1 MVKHMKKEQSQH
13 TDLRP
18 YEKCLA
24 YGAEALSDAE
34 LLAVIIRSGASGTTA
49 VRLAGQVLSLCK
61 QKSGLLGIHH
71 LSLKELMEVR
81 GIGEVKAIQIKCI
94 GELSKR
100 IARTAAGERLTFENP
115 ASVAD
120 YYMEALRHEEQE
132 QMICMMLDTKN
143 HLLGEETLSKG
154 TVNASAITPRELFLA
169 ALSYRAVSILLV
181 HNHPSGDPM
190 PSREDLL
197 LTQRVK
203 RAGEMLGIFLLD
215 HIVIGDCSY
224 CSMRQ
229 EDLL

>member
-1 MVKHMKKEQSQH
+1 MKKESSAV
-13 TDLRP
+13 LRP

-24 YGAEALSDAE
+24 CGAEALSDAE
-34 LLAVIIRSGASGTTA
+34 LLAVIIRCGASGVSA
-49 VRLAGQVLSLCK
+49 VKLAEQVLTLGRQK
-61 QKSGLLGIHH
+61 QGLLGIHH
-71 LSLKELMEVR
+71 LSLKELMELK

-100 IARTAAGERLTFENP
+100 IARTAAGERLAFDEP
-115 ASVAD
+115 ASVAA

-143 HLLGEETLSKG
+143 HLLGEEILSKG
-154 TVNASAITPRELFLA
+154 TVNASVITPREIYLL

-181 HNHPSGDPM
+181 HNHPSGDPT

-197 LTQRVK
+197 FTQRTAQ
-203 RAGEMLGIFLLD
+203 AGELLGVCLLD

-224 CSMRQ
+224 CSMKQ
-229 EDLL
+229 EKLL

>member
-24 YGAEALSDAE
+24 FGAEALSDAE

-120 YYMEALRHEEQE
+120 YYMETLRHDSGCQA
-132 QMICMMLDTKN
+132 
-143 HLLGEETLSKG
+143 GPG
-154 TVNASAITPRELFLA
+154 TGCKK
-169 ALSYRAVSILLV
+169 YRTGS
-181 HNHPSGDPM
+181 
-190 PSREDLL
+190 
-197 LTQRVK
+197 
-203 RAGEMLGIFLLD
+203 
-215 HIVIGDCSY
+215 
-224 CSMRQ
+224 
-229 EDLL
+229 